1 MANGTFTTEV
11 WYSQGQSYTWPEQQL
26 AGVTP
31 NVGVAFS
38 GGGTRA
44 LSAAMGQLR
53 GILSLG
59 LMSNVDYISCVSG
72 GSWAAAAFT
81 YYNQGAANDQEFL
94 GVVTEPKD
102 ITLDQLKVLP
112 PSSLGWGATLDLGD
126 ELDDA
131 RKAGAPDDLL
141 WANTIGHV
149 FFSRFG
155 LYDPNNLAYFSL
167 DAATV
172 AQIKAAN
179 PSLANATF
187 HVVRQ
192 PSGYKMPYL
201 LINATI
207 DGPTAH
213 APYSPDQLLEVT
225 YTPLYSGIPFQQTM
239 SYPVAKTGGANPPPI
254 TAIVGGGAIPSFAW
268 GCSAPGVAGQSPVT
282 VGAPASVFT
291 VAQASATS
299 SSAYAAMFEKIK
311 CLDGLLPEQNYW
323 PPMATGAPVPA
334 QLFDFGDGG
343 NLENYGLI
351 PLLMRGVKKVVVFI
365 NTDTVIN
372 PDYDPTQTT
381 FEGDLDLELPGLFG
395 IPVYNKSVFNKGIAS
410 DYNQVFPTA
419 DYAAVINGLKAAR
432 QAGQG
437 MVYQAT
443 HVLQENPYWGLP
455 GGATVEVMYVY
466 LDKVDLWRNQ
476 ITDKVVRAELDLG
489 DVGMFPHFP
498 SYKTIDENIVPTIG
512 EDIRPPWGIT
522 ELTAQQVN
530 LLADLTC
537 WVVRN
542 SAIGAFLGGA

>member
-1 MANGTFTTEV
+1 MANGTITTEV

-26 AGVTP
+26 AGVKP
-31 NVGVAFS
+31 NIGIAFS

-53 GILSLG
+53 GLLSLG
-59 LMSNVDYISCVSG
+59 VMSNVDYISCVSG
-72 GSWAAAAFT
+72 GSWASAAFV
-81 YYNQGAANDQEFL
+81 YYNQGAASDTELL

-102 ITLDQLKVLP
+102 ITLDKLKVLH

-155 LYDPNNLAYFSL
+155 LYDPNNPAYFSL
-167 DAATV
+167 DEATV

-192 PSGYKMPYL
+192 PAGYKMPYL
-201 LINATI
+201 LVNATI

-213 APYSPDQLLEVT
+213 APYSPDVLVEIT
-225 YTPLYSGIPFQQTM
+225 YTPLYSGIPFQQTIP
-239 SYPVAKTGGANPPPI
+239 YQVAKVAGANPPPI
-254 TAIVGGGAIPSFAW
+254 AAVVGGGFIQSFAW
-268 GCSAPGVAGQSPVT
+268 GCDAPVTPGSPAT
-282 VGAPASVFT
+282 VGAPKSVFT
-291 VAQASATS
+291 IAEASATS
-299 SSAYAAMFEKIK
+299 SSAYAAIFEKIK
-311 CLDGLLPEQNYW
+311 LLDGLLPEQNYW
-323 PPMATGAPVPA
+323 PPMATAPQQPA

-351 PLLMRGVKKVVVFI
+351 PLLMRGVKKCVVFI

-372 PDYDPTQTT
+372 PGYDPAGKTY
-381 FEGDLDLELPGLFG
+381 EGDIDPELPGLFG
-395 IPVYNKSVFNKGIAS
+395 IPVHPKSPFAKTPAH
-410 DYNQVFPTA
+410 DYNQVFPST
-419 DYAAVINGLKAAR
+419 DYASVVNGLKNMR
-432 QAGQG
+432 QQGQG

-443 HVLQENPYWGLP
+443 HVLVENMFWGLP

-466 LDKVDLWRNQ
+466 LDKVDQWRHQ
-476 ITDKVVRAELDLG
+476 LTDKVVRTELDLG

-512 EDIRPPWGIT
+512 ENIRPPWGIT

-542 SAIGAFLGGA
+542 SAIGSFLGA